1 MMFLFR
7 ITTKQTYMNAY
18 SSSAK
23 PSLAQEIPT
32 AAPAQA
38 PGRSGSLWQ
47 RMISSWI
54 QTYEL
59 CSCSGTVP
67 FLLL

>member
-1 MMFLFR
+1 
-7 ITTKQTYMNAY
+7 MNAY
-18 SSSAK
+18 PSSAT
-23 PSLAQEIPT
+23 PSLEQKMPT
-32 AAPAQA
+32 AAPAQV

-54 QTYEL
+54 RTYEL